1 MFKKPGAAQ
10 PPFFANTTGRKK
22 SSQKTNA
29 ASQVE
34 ATIKDSGVILHPPD
48 PVFFGADLKV
58 IVGLDGKVYK
68 KL

>member
-1 MFKKPGAAQ
+1 MK

-22 SSQKTNA
+22 SSQKTNT

-34 ATIKDSGVILHPPD
+34 DTASASGVMLHPPD